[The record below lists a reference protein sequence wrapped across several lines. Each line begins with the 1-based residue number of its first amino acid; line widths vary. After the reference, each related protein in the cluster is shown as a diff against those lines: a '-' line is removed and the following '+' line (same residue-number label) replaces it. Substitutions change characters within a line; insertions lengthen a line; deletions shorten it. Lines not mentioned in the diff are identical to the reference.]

1 MRRFVRLY
9 EEVERTTRTSEKTA
23 ALRRYFEEV
32 EPSDAAW
39 ALSVLTGKR
48 LTRAVPRGRL
58 RKWACE
64 AAGIEEWLYRACYGA
79 VGDQGETLALLLPSA
94 GVMRERIG
102 RSAEWGVG
110 HAECGEES
118 LTVVMEERVLPL
130 GMLSEAGQRRLMEDT
145 WATYDGLARFVFH
158 KLIGGA
164 FRFGAAKKVVINA
177 LAAAA
182 GVEPAVMQHRMS
194 GRFEPTAAAF
204 EALVSG
210 DGADDPARP
219 YPFYLAYQLDDPPER
234 FDEVLGGAGGA
245 GGWQAEWKWDGIR
258 AQVIRRESSANDK
271 AAEATSPRTLVWTRG
286 DELVTPAFP
295 EIEAAAA
302 GLPVGTVLD
311 GEILAWDDQQA
322 RPMSFARLQRRL
334 NRKSAELMLFPE
346 VPVVF
351 MAYDVLEHGGEDVRG
366 WETSERRFALEALLN
381 GAGHNAAEAASP
393 QGGDGVI
400 RLSPL
405 IAFEGWDELSAKRE
419 ESRERGVE
427 GVMLK
432 RKDAVYQAGRKKGAW
447 WKWKVDPYTVDCVM
461 VYAQRGSGRRSSL
474 FTDYTFAV
482 WTGQHAGEGELVPVT
497 KAYSGLTDEE
507 FAKVDRFI
515 QKHTVGKK
523 GSFRQVEPELVFEIA
538 FEGIQE
544 SDRHKSGIALRF
556 PRMHRWRTDKQ
567 AGEADT
573 LGFLEQLLRASEGR

>member
-32 EPSDAAW
+32 EPADAAW

-58 RKWACE
+58 RAWACA

-94 GVMRERIG
+94 EVMRER
-102 RSAEWGVG
+102 VG
-110 HAECGEES
+110 IKNDECGVMNDELVEES

-130 GMLSEAGQRRLMEDT
+130 GMLSESGQRRLMEDT

-194 GRFEPTAAAF
+194 GRFEPTAEAF

-234 FDEVLGGAGGA
+234 FEEVLGGA

-258 AQVIRRESSANDK
+258 AQVIRRESLANDN
-271 AAEATSPRTLVWTRG
+271 AAEAASPRTLVWTRG

-295 EIEAAAA
+295 EIAAAA

-311 GEILAWDDQQA
+311 GEILAWDDQQE

-351 MAYDVLEHGGEDVRG
+351 MAYDILEHGGEDVRA
-366 WETSERRFALEALLN
+366 WETVDRRFALEALLAGG
-381 GAGHNAAEAASP
+381 GAAQSPLASAGV
-393 QGGDGVI
+393 GGEVI

-405 IAFEGWDELSAKRE
+405 IEFGSWDELSAKRD

-432 RKDAVYQAGRKKGAW
+432 RKNAVYATGRKRGAW

-482 WTGQHAGEGELVPVT
+482 WTGERSGEGELVPVT

-515 QKHTVGKK
+515 QKHTVGKR

-556 PRMHRWRTDKQ
+556 PRMHRWRTDKP
-567 AGEADT
+567 ASEADT
-573 LGFLEQLLRASEGR
+573 LGFLEGLLRASEGR